1 MTELWFYHLERASAE
16 DALPPLLTKTLERRW
31 RALVRLGGPERLE
44 ALDHYLW
51 TFREDAFLP
60 HGATHAPHAEHQP
73 ILLTTDS
80 RNANA
85 ADVLFLV
92 DDAPFPEL
100 GEGGGGFERCV
111 LLFNGAEAETLAR
124 ARDHWKAAKAAGQV
138 RLEGKNYVVQDGD
151 IINFRFSV

>member
-16 DALPPLLTKTLERRW
+16 DALPALLTKTLERRW
-31 RALVRLGGPERLE
+31 RALVRLGGRERLE
-44 ALDHYLW
+44 SLDHYLW

-60 HGATHAPHAEHQP
+60 HGPAHEPHAERQP

-80 RNANA
+80 FNVNA

-100 GEGGGGFERCV
+100 REGGGGFERCI
-111 LLFNGAEAETLAR
+111 LLFNGADADTLTR
-124 ARDHWKAAKAAGQV
+124 AREQWKEAKEAGFELSYWQQTPQ
-138 RLEGKNYVVQDGD
+138 GKWEKRG
-151 IINFRFSV
+151 